1 MAVVY
6 RAFVEKLGAA
16 STATFVG
23 NEGELFW
30 DPTSTDI
37 RISDGTTVGGAVV
50 SGGSSGAPT
59 AKGCINMNANSPTWT
74 GTGGYTVAKSGGDG
88 SALGGDVFYTLTFPI
103 AYNARTEYIVQAS
116 YDGTDWVS
124 ANGAQIGIE
133 RNAGNVVFCVRRWNE
148 DPLNL
153 GDIMVTIHNL

>member
-1 MAVVY
+1 MSVVY
-6 RAFVEKLGAA
+6 RALVEKLGAA

-59 AKGCINMNANSPTWT
+59 AKGYINMNGNSPTWT
-74 GTGGYTVAKSGGDG
+74 GTSGYTVAHSGG
-88 SALGGDVFYTLTFPI
+88 GGLDELYTLTFPT
-103 AYNARTEYIVQAS
+103 AYSARTDYIVHAT
-116 YDGTDWVS
+116 YDGTDWVYV
-124 ANGAQIGIE
+124 NGAQVAVA
-133 RNAGNVVFCVRRWNE
+133 RFTDKVVFTVRRWNE